1 MGRHRVVTDPRAAHQ
16 SSSAVSQGEIQRR
29 SKKGRDGR
37 LGKGR
42 DGRLGKGRARGQQ
55 LDVRREKFQLNK
67 SYVSPL
73 AGKTG
78 TDIVP

>member
-1 MGRHRVVTDPRAAHQ
+1 MGRHRVVTDPRAGHQ
-16 SSSAVSQGEIQRR
+16 SRDAVSQGEIQRR
-29 SKKGRDGR
+29 SK
-37 LGKGR
+37 KGR

>member
-16 SSSAVSQGEIQRR
+16 SRDAVSQVELWRR

-37 LGKGR
+37 LGKG
-42 DGRLGKGRARGQQ
+42 KVRGQQ
-55 LDVRREKFQLNK
+55 SDVRREKLQLNK
-67 SYVSPL
+67 SYASPL
-73 AGKTG
+73 VGKTG